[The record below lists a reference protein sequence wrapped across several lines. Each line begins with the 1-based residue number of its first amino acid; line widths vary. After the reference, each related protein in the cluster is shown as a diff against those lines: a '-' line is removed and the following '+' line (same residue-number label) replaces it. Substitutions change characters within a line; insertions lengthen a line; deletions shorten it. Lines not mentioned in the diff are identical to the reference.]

1 MAPSATAT
9 VVATESTSTV
19 ATDKSTAIVVRNAHL
34 KPFGPLENLS
44 AAMPWAV
51 FPRKRLD
58 LGFTDVLVGLGACL
72 TLGEKDRAELTER
85 IQRRWDPQGRA
96 FVVLSVRYVPSVVP
110 FDAL

>member
-9 VVATESTSTV
+9 ATAVATATATTV
-19 ATDKSTAIVVRNAHL
+19 ATDKSTAIVVRDAHL

-58 LGFTDVLVGLGACL
+58 LGFTDVLVALVACL
-72 TLGEKDRAELTER
+72 TRGEKDRAEVTER

-96 FVVLSVRYVPSVVP
+96 FVGLSVRYVS
-110 FDAL
+110 